1 MSKIVK
7 RGEKYFIKKKVANG
21 EAMQAGVECETSEH
35 PTMSPDQIK
44 ILVKDHL
51 KEDPKYY
58 DEYMDEESSKESDE
72 EETDETEE
80 K

>member
-1 MSKIVK
+1 MPIVK
-7 RGEKYFIKKKVANG
+7 RGEKYFIKKKVANS
-21 EAMQAGVECETSEH
+21 EAMQSGIECETSEH

-58 DEYMDEESSKESDE
+58 DEYMDEESPEESVE
-72 EETDETEE
+72 EETDEKE